1 MIPRRAFLAGS
12 VMLSPVVLRAAGG
25 ERLHVSANTYAWG
38 TYAGRDGKGFQQ
50 YSDEALAMMAA
61 SGLGGFEP
69 SVGSA
74 GELEGLGPKLQ
85 RAGLEM
91 RSIYVGSQLHEKRLA
106 DESIGR
112 IVAIAKA
119 AAGLGTKIVVTNP
132 VPVPGELRGKEADA
146 RIEAQGEGLDRLG
159 AALREAGVVLALHNH
174 DAELRQGGRELHHLL
189 SVTKA
194 ENVKFCL
201 DAHWVYRGCGDSE
214 TALFDVVERY
224 GERVVSLHLRQSRGG
239 KWSETFTGEG
249 DIDYV
254 RLAKRLRELGRDPLL
269 VLEQCA
275 EGGTP
280 HTMDGTAAHRASEK
294 EVQRVF
300 AR

>member
-1 MIPRRAFLAGS
+1 
-12 VMLSPVVLRAAGG
+12 
-25 ERLHVSANTYAWG
+25 
-38 TYAGRDGKGFQQ
+38 
-50 YSDEALAMMAA
+50 
-61 SGLGGFEP
+61 
-69 SVGSA
+69 
-74 GELEGLGPKLQ
+74 
-85 RAGLEM
+85 
-91 RSIYVGSQLHEKRLA
+91 
-106 DESIGR
+106 
-112 IVAIAKA
+112 
-119 AAGLGTKIVVTNP
+119 
-132 VPVPGELRGKEADA
+132 
-146 RIEAQGEGLDRLG
+146 
-159 AALREAGVVLALHNH
+159 
-174 DAELRQGGRELHHLL
+174 
-189 SVTKA
+189 VTKA